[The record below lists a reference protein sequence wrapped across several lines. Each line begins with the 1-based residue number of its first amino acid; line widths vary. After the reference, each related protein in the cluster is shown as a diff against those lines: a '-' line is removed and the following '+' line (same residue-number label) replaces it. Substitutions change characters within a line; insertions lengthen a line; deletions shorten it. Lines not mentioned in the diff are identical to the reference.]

1 MGKLGIDGVV
11 IHMPEKVRSI
21 INTIQAAGFEA
32 YAVGGCVRDSI
43 LGREPDDWDITT
55 SAMPQEIKR
64 LFARTIDTGI
74 AHGTVTVMLDKEGFE
89 VTTYRIDGEY
99 HDGRHPESV
108 EFSGNL
114 IEDLKRRDFT
124 INAMAYNDESGLVD
138 EFDGIGDIQRKVI
151 RCVGN
156 AKERFTEDALRMMRA
171 IRFSAQLGF
180 LIEDKTYAAIHELA
194 PSIGKISMER
204 IQVELVKTLLSAH
217 PEYTVRYYET
227 GIFKVAVPAADKL
240 LSGKYSRQIQCM
252 LKNTEADT
260 VLRYAALF
268 HHAGHQEAKAAL
280 KALKLDNYTI
290 DTVEK
295 LIKHTK
301 DAIEENEP
309 AVREAIHN
317 AGKELMPLIFKH
329 EKALLDTAEQ
339 VVGIPMTSKRK
350 HLATI
355 ERMYND
361 IISRGDCISVK
372 DLDITGNDLME
383 YGLKGPQIG
392 KTLNEL
398 LHIVIE
404 NPKLNDK
411 ATLIAMIE
419 HLE

>member
-1 MGKLGIDGVV
+1 MENIKASDVV
-11 IHMPEKVRSI
+11 IHMPPKVCSI

-55 SAMPQEIKR
+55 SATPQEVKK

-74 AHGTVTVMLDKEGFE
+74 AHGTVTVMLDKDGFE

-99 HDGRHPESV
+99 LDGRHPESV

-124 INAMAYNDESGLVD
+124 INAMAYNEEKGLVD
-138 EFDGIGDIQRKVI
+138 EFNGIGDIKQRVI

-180 LIEDKTYAAIHELA
+180 SIEDKTYAAIHELA

-204 IQVELVKTLLSAH
+204 IQVELVKTLLSKN
-217 PEYTVRYYET
+217 PEYTVRFHET
-227 GIFKVAVPAADKL
+227 GLFKEVLPTADKL
-240 LSGKYSRQIQCM
+240 LSGKYARQIKCM
-252 LKNTEADT
+252 LKNTEADS

-268 HHAGHQEAKAAL
+268 HHAGHEEARAAL
-280 KALKLDNYTI
+280 KSLKLDNYTI
-290 DTVEK
+290 DTVSK
-295 LIKHTK
+295 LIKNTQNS
-301 DAIEENEP
+301 IEENEP
-309 AVREAIHN
+309 AVREAIHQ

-329 EKALLDTAEQ
+329 ERALLDTAEE

-355 ERMYND
+355 ERMYDD

-392 KTLNEL
+392 KTLNGL